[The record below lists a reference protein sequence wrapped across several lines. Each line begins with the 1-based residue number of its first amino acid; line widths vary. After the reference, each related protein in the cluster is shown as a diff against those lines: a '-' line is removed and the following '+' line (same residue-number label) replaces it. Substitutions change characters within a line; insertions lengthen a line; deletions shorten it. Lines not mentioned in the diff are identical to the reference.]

1 MSALSLDQFRGRL
14 PPACATVA
22 SDEELLLML
31 AEAAHAAGLGVVDRT
46 MLGWYL
52 ATAAWV
58 GARCT
63 AAGHCLVIGINGT
76 QGSGKS
82 SMVTLLAQALAAGF
96 GLRPALLSIDDLYL
110 TRAERRRLATEC
122 HPLLATRGVPGTH
135 DVDLGVATIEALC
148 AAGPGERVAIPR
160 FDKAADDRRPAEQS
174 PMVAGPFDVVLFE
187 GWCVGTLPQ
196 NGAALRQPIN
206 ALEEN
211 EDPDGRWRGYV
222 NAQLAGPYRR
232 LFGLLD
238 ALVLLQAPSF
248 DCVFAWR
255 REQEQKLAG
264 FVQAQSAKA
273 LTSGVQTPGLMDDD
287 ALRRFIGHYE
297 RLTRHNLQTLPER
310 ADLVLLLDDRRR
322 IEAARLHPPE

>member
-1 MSALSLDQFRGRL
+1 MPGLSLDQFRDRL
-14 PPACATVA
+14 PQSCAAVA
-22 SDEELLLML
+22 SDEDLLLML
-31 AEAAHAAGLGVVDRT
+31 AETAHVNGLGVVDRT

-58 GARCT
+58 GSRCN
-63 AAGHCLVIGINGT
+63 AAQRCLVIGINGT

-82 SMVTLLAQALAAGF
+82 SMVALLAQALVTGF

-110 TRAERRRLATEC
+110 TRAERRRLAAER

-135 DVDLGVATIEALC
+135 DVDLGVATIKALC
-148 AAGPGERVAIPR
+148 AAGEGEQVAIPR
-160 FDKAADDRRPAEQS
+160 FDKATDDRRPVEESAT
-174 PMVAGPFDVVLFE
+174 VTGPFDVVLFE

-196 NGAALRQPIN
+196 NGAVLRQPIN
-206 ALEEN
+206 ALEAN
-211 EDPDGRWRGYV
+211 EDADGRWRGYV
-222 NAQLAGPYRR
+222 NEQLARPYRR

-255 REQEQKLAG
+255 QEQEQKLAG
-264 FVQAQSAKA
+264 FVQAQSSKA
-273 LTSGVQTPGLMDDD
+273 PTSGVQAPGLMDDD
-287 ALRRFIGHYE
+287 ALRRFISHYE